1 MVDGG
6 VRAWLDYLKYLGDV
20 AFEWWIAV
28 ADQLDIRAALEE
40 ALSIAGFNIDE
51 GGTTSQQLSALKDP
65 SLVGGYWSNVRL
77 VAMWEDRSH
86 KRIRIE
92 LRSDEPMLR
101 PKTHCEESAR
111 KLQELLPP
119 A

>member
-1 MVDGG
+1 M
-6 VRAWLDYLKYLGDV
+6 
-20 AFEWWIAV
+20 AFIMWITEASE
-28 ADQLDIRAALEE
+28 QDIQPALEQ
-40 ALSIAGFNIDE
+40 ALKVAGFKIDE
-51 GGTTSQQLSALKDP
+51 GGTTEMQVSALKDP
-65 SLVGGYWSNVRL
+65 SHKGGYWSNVRL
-77 VAMWEDRSH
+77 VAMWENKSH

>member
-1 MVDGG
+1 V
-6 VRAWLDYLKYLGDV
+6 VWLNLLGISDDV

-28 ADQLDIRAALEE
+28 ADQLDIRVALEE

-111 KLQELLPP
+111 KLRELLPP